1 MSIKRKDTDLKQEE
15 IAYSLEGGYF
25 YIQICESGYDYTVYD
40 PNFREID
47 GGQLDTSDLTIT
59 QAAKELMEE
68 YFPNAKSKI
77 MSVNTLFELVN
88 IVSTI

>member
-15 IAYSLEGGYF
+15 IAYSLEEGYF

-47 GGQLDTSDLTIT
+47 GGQLDTADLTIT

-68 YFPNAKSKI
+68 YFPNDKSKI